1 MLIAP
6 RMIQAIK
13 PTARE
18 TYDRSSKWDKEEE
31 ARFAQRLSAASRR
44 PPMPELDIAS
54 NANFEN
60 PAFNIM
66 TGKTNYTLLEMA
78 SKRQPAS
85 LPVQQTAR
93 QMEFRYGS
101 NR

>member
-1 MLIAP
+1 MDV

-18 TYDRSSKWDKEEE
+18 TYDRSSKWEKEEE
-31 ARFAQRLSAASRR
+31 ARFAQRLSAASHR
-44 PPMPELDIAS
+44 PPMPEIPLAS

-60 PAFNIM
+60 PTFNII
-66 TGKTNYTLLEMA
+66 TGKTNYALLEMA
-78 SKRQPAS
+78 SKRQPVT
-85 LPVQQTAR
+85 LPVQQTVR